1 VSSFQDLQR
10 ARERECFAVTWE
22 DALAESRAEG
32 EARGEA
38 RGKTQG
44 RLEAARKAIVLLAS
58 RCHRD
63 VPPDFEETLSAIADL
78 ERLYRILERI
88 VDAPSMAQL
97 DLD

>member
-1 VSSFQDLQR
+1 MV
-10 ARERECFAVTWE
+10 VTWE
-22 DALAESRAEG
+22 EALAESRAEGEARGEARGEALG

-44 RLEAARKAIVLLAS
+44 RLEAARKAIVLLAR

-63 VPPDFEETLSAIADL
+63 VPADFEETLGAIDDL
-78 ERLYRILERI
+78 ERLYRILEPI